1 MMTKKFL
8 LAGVAILALGVG
20 AASAADIAR
29 RPAPYKAPAFVEP
42 QFTWTGLYAGA
53 FGGGA
58 WGRSD
63 FSAPLATGTFDTDGW
78 LAGGTIGY
86 NYQLPNNIVLGIEG
100 DAAWTDIKGSA
111 ACPAGICETKN
122 DWLATVRGRAG
133 YAFGRFLPYITG
145 GAAFGDIKTSA
156 TGLGSSTTTRAGWT
170 VGGGLEANIAGP
182 WSAKVEYL
190 YVDLGRGGSI
200 LGSDAS
206 FKTNIV
212 RAGINYKF

>member
-8 LAGVAILALGVG
+8 LAGVAILALGV
-20 AASAADIAR
+20 ASASAADIAR
-29 RPAPYKAPAFVEP
+29 RPMPYKAPAYVEAP
-42 QFTWTGLYAGA
+42 FTWTGLYAGA

-63 FSAPLATGTFDTDGW
+63 FSAPLTTGTFDTDGW
-78 LAGGTIGY
+78 LAGGTLGY
-86 NYQLPNNIVLGIEG
+86 NYQTGNIVLGIEG
-100 DAAWTDIKGSA
+100 DAAWTDIKGTA
-111 ACPAGICETKN
+111 ACGALTCETKN
-122 DWLATVRGRAG
+122 NWLATVRGRAG

-145 GAAFGDIKTSA
+145 GAAFGDIKTSVS
-156 TGLGSSTTTRAGWT
+156 GLGSSNETRVGWT
-170 VGGGLEANIAGP
+170 AGGGLEANIAGP

-190 YVDLGRGGSI
+190 YVDLGSGSSI

-206 FKTNIV
+206 FTTNIV